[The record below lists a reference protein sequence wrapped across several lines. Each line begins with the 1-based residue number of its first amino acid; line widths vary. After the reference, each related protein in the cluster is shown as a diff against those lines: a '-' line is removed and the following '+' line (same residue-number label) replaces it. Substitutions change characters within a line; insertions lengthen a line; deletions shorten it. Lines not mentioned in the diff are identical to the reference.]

1 MINQTEVKLDAAVFK
16 AYKDEH
22 HNLSGVGAFRRPVV
36 PADCSVISDSEDKT
50 FDIDD
55 EEEQERNSIED
66 AKDALEDEQSES
78 EEGNVFDYGPS
89 DDESSGVEGGR

>member
-1 MINQTEVKLDAAVFK
+1 M
-16 AYKDEH
+16 
-22 HNLSGVGAFRRPVV
+22 LSVT
-36 PADCSVISDSEDKT
+36 IKT
-50 FDIDD
+50 RHSTSTMRK
-55 EEEQERNSIED
+55 RNSIED